1 MVRLCEE
8 EKAKSSGMLWELG
21 GVSRRRNLERGL
33 LVTQGYEVTLSHL
46 YIPNESGFAVPFRKT
61 F

>member
-33 LVTQGYEVTLSHL
+33 LVTQGYEVTLSYL
-46 YIPNESGFAVPFRKT
+46 YFPNEIGFAVPFRKT